1 LGDEAEWEGGIR
13 AALRK
18 MINAHKDPPFN
29 PSLWK
34 TLADQFVYHIVVYLV
49 KKIICPR
56 RKVTFVIR
64 LSFQGQNQDFDLK
77 CCMEGRNL
85 KNNITGRKDA
95 CGPPQISPMRS
106 SSGQHIQIH
115 ATRIEEF
122 IG

>member
-34 TLADQFVYHIVVYLV
+34 TLADQFLYHIVVYLV

-85 KNNITGRKDA
+85 KNNITGSY
-95 CGPPQISPMRS
+95 PQPDTWYCLQDGELAGSRVVWTYPRNC
-106 SSGQHIQIH
+106 
-115 ATRIEEF
+115 
-122 IG
+122 